1 MPTNRTRAR
10 RTPQGLLQPPQL
22 AFLTGDMSHLT
33 NKFQWFE
40 VQDIA
45 NGATS
50 SPGVEAMLNFKT
62 ATQLLEEF
70 PEYLGDPRF
79 KKYRKTASPHAVDKI
94 SGERTKSC

>member
-10 RTPQGLLQPPQL
+10 RTPQGLLRPPQL
-22 AFLTGDMSHLT
+22 AFLTIDLSVLT
-33 NKFQWFE
+33 NRFQWFE

-50 SPGVEAMLNFKT
+50 SPGLEAMRDFKT
-62 ATQLLEEF
+62 AGQLLEEF

-79 KKYRKTASPHAVDKI
+79 KKYRKGKLTLAK
-94 SGERTKSC
+94 R

>member
-10 RTPQGLLQPPQL
+10 RTPQGLLRPPQL

-50 SPGVEAMLNFKT
+50 SPGVEAMRDFKT
-62 ATQLLEEF
+62 ATQLLAEF
-70 PEYLGDPRF
+70 PEYLSDPRF
-79 KKYRKTASPHAVDKI
+79 KKYRKPASPHPDEKI
-94 SGERTKSC
+94 SGERTK

>member
-10 RTPQGLLQPPQL
+10 RTPQGLPRPAQL

-45 NGATS
+45 NGAIS
-50 SPGVEAMLNFKT
+50 SPGIDATRDFKT
-62 ATQLLEEF
+62 AEQLLAEF
-70 PEYLGDPRF
+70 PEYLSDARF
-79 KKYRKTASPHAVDKI
+79 MKYRKPVRQH
-94 SGERTKSC
+94 EPC

>member
-10 RTPQGLLQPPQL
+10 RTPQGLLRPPQL

-50 SPGVEAMLNFKT
+50 SPGLEAMRDFKT
-62 ATQLLEEF
+62 ATQLLIEF
-70 PEYLGDPRF
+70 PEYLSDARF
-79 KKYRKTASPHAVDKI
+79 KKYRKPASQHTVDKI
-94 SGERTKSC
+94 SAEPIK

>member
-10 RTPQGLLQPPQL
+10 RTPQGLLRPPQL

-45 NGATS
+45 NGATG
-50 SPGVEAMLNFKT
+50 SPGIEAMKNFKT
-62 ATQLLEEF
+62 AAQLLEEF
-70 PEYLGDPRF
+70 PEYLNDLRL
-79 KKYRKTASPHAVDKI
+79 KKYRNPANWHPDAKI
-94 SGERTKSC
+94 SGAHTE

>member
-10 RTPQGLLQPPQL
+10 RTPHGLLRPPQL

-50 SPGVEAMLNFKT
+50 SPGVEAAPGFKT
-62 ATQLLEEF
+62 ATQLLAEF
-70 PEYLGDPRF
+70 PEYLSDPRF
-79 KKYRKTASPHAVDKI
+79 KKYRKTASLHTVDKI

>member
-10 RTPQGLLQPPQL
+10 RTPQGLLRPPQL

-50 SPGVEAMLNFKT
+50 SPGLEAATGFKT
-62 ATQLLEEF
+62 AQQLLAEF
-70 PEYLGDPRF
+70 PEYLSDPRF
-79 KKYRKTASPHAVDKI
+79 KKYRKPASWHPDAKN
-94 SGERTKSC
+94 SGAHTE